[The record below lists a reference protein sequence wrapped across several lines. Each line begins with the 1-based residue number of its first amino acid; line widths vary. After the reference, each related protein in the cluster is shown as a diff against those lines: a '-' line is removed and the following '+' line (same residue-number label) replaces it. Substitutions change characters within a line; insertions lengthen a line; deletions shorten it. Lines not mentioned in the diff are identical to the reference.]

1 MWDLLTIIILSM
13 LFIGTISF
21 LQDDCCDR
29 SIESEVSTLHSQD
42 EMMSEEHNKEL
53 DESARITDMKSSG
66 AKGSLRHTT
75 SDSSSLNGRDC
86 SRGMFRVLS
95 SLLNFSWVMWNSYL
109 IYFVLLPSL
118 SLFVCCRCNRSWL
131 QFSSPKIPSGC
142 FAARQWT
149 FDRRWWRTIAISG
162 RPMDTWICW
171 PWKRRWLEQQVRWL
185 TLVC

>member
-1 MWDLLTIIILSM
+1 M

-53 DESARITDMKSSG
+53 DQSARITDMKSSG

-86 SRGMFRVLS
+86 SGGMFRVLVVFAQFQLS
-95 SLLNFSWVMWNSYL
+95 NVEPLPYLFRITSLPFIVRLLSMQPKL
-109 IYFVLLPSL
+109 ITIFL
-118 SLFVCCRCNRSWL
+118 SKDS
-131 QFSSPKIPSGC
+131 
-142 FAARQWT
+142 
-149 FDRRWWRTIAISG
+149 
-162 RPMDTWICW
+162 
-171 PWKRRWLEQQVRWL
+171 VR
-185 TLVC
+185 VFCSKAVDF